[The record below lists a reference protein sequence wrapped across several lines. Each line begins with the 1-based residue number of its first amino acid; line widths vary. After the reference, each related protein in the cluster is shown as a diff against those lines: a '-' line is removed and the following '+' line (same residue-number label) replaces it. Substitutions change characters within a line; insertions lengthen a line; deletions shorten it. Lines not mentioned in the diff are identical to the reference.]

1 MTIGERLCF
10 LREKHLHISQEELGT
25 KIGLSR
31 FSISNYE
38 SGKRNITDRVISD
51 ICREFNI
58 SEKWL
63 RTGEGE
69 MYRQSSDEIAYYVEE
84 LLDYNGH
91 GNPFYDMIIEMMK
104 TYHNLD
110 DKSKK
115 IMREYFQTIG
125 KALDAKKEIPSTP
138 EDLER
143 QYPPVSDET
152 ADAG

>member
-1 MTIGERLCF
+1 MNDMSERIL
-10 LREKHLHISQEELGT
+10 LILKKRGISKTEFAKEL
-25 KIGLSR
+25 
-31 FSISNYE
+31 
-38 SGKRNITDRVISD
+38 NITQAYVSKIINKGAMPSNRLIED
-51 ICREFNI
+51 IC
-58 SEKWL
+58 EKFSVNEEWL

-104 TYHNLD
+104 TYHSLD

-138 EDLER
+138 EDLEQ
-143 QYPPVSDET
+143 QYPPVPDET